1 MLLIIVFCFWINR
14 LLKCLRAQKKNHPT
28 ARYRATPLLLETTKV
43 PLDAADTSTLASTLK
58 ETDLYEMMSSEIQ
71 LKTCKFLFYEAV
83 LGRGFRFLKW

>member
-1 MLLIIVFCFWINR
+1 M
-14 LLKCLRAQKKNHPT
+14 
-28 ARYRATPLLLETTKV
+28 TPYLLETTKV

-83 LGRGFRFLKW
+83 LGRGFRFLK